1 MNIREI
7 FKKIRCGHKEYDV
20 SLKKYTT
27 YKLDTIARLIVTP
40 KNINDLKVIITTIK
54 NYNLDYKILGNGS
67 NLIFVDDVYDG
78 VLIKLSRFDDMSI
91 TGTKVVVGAG
101 YNLTKLSIRTANESL
116 TGLEFAS
123 GIPGTIGGAVYMNAG
138 AGRNQISDYIERI
151 EYYSPT
157 KGTVEFIEKSNA
169 DFSYRHSIFQQNDWI
184 ILRIRFSLP
193 SATYSEVEDRVKSRI
208 KFANEKQAGNLPSCG
223 SVFSQCNGHIMQLLM
238 GLRIGGACWSKKTRN
253 WISNLGGAK
262 SKDICRLIGI
272 ARFLHIITLQKY
284 SVEVRIWK

>member
-1 MNIREI
+1 MKTYCKFDLYTKNTMRLHCIAEKVYEPETIDELKELVVMLKDSGETYHLLGGCSVRIQKLIRECQ
-7 FKKIRCGHKEYDV
+7 RKE
-20 SLKKYTT
+20 
-27 YKLDTIARLIVTP
+27 
-40 KNINDLKVIITTIK
+40 
-54 NYNLDYKILGNGS
+54 LG
-67 NLIFVDDVYDG
+67 
-78 VLIKLSRFDDMSI
+78 
-91 TGTKVVVGAG
+91 
-101 YNLTKLSIRTANESL
+101 
-116 TGLEFAS
+116 GLEYLYS
-123 GIPGTIGGAVYMNAG
+123 VPCNVGGAVYMNAG

-193 SATYSEVEDRVKSRI
+193 SATYSEVEERVKSRI

>member
-1 MNIREI
+1 MKTYCKFDLYTKNTMRLHCIAEKVYEPETIDELKELVVMLKDSGETYHLLGAGSNVILPNSLFSPVILLTSISNDILIDKNTVECGCSVRIQKLIRECQ
-7 FKKIRCGHKEYDV
+7 RKE
-20 SLKKYTT
+20 
-27 YKLDTIARLIVTP
+27 
-40 KNINDLKVIITTIK
+40 
-54 NYNLDYKILGNGS
+54 LG
-67 NLIFVDDVYDG
+67 
-78 VLIKLSRFDDMSI
+78 
-91 TGTKVVVGAG
+91 
-101 YNLTKLSIRTANESL
+101 
-116 TGLEFAS
+116 GLEYLYS
-123 GIPGTIGGAVYMNAG
+123 VPCNVGGAVYMNAG